1 MLSIQHTGFVRRWCV
16 PLFVGLGLATGGCVD
31 KEKCD
36 EAIRVTRDALSKD
49 QPDIARQWR
58 ERAWKICNDPTM
70 TAGIDKEIVDKEAE
84 IAKKATDA
92 TKAVADAAQARM
104 NTATT
109 VWRAF
114 DKLDEKDKTLE
125 RLDAHRA
132 KAERMSQGLPPEYVT
147 QITTYNTAEYTKRKA
162 ALKPPPAK

>member
-1 MLSIQHTGFVRRWCV
+1 MLSIQHMGFVRTWLT
-16 PLFVGLGLATGGCVD
+16 PLAVGLGLATGGCVD

-49 QPDIARQWR
+49 QPSIARQWR

-109 VWRAF
+109 VWRGF
-114 DKLDEKDKTLE
+114 DKLSDKDKTPVT
-125 RLDAHRA
+125 LDAYHD
-132 KAERMSQGLPPEYVT
+132 KAERMSQGLPPEYVA
-147 QITTYNTAEYTKRKA
+147 QITTYNAGEYTKRKA
-162 ALKPPPAK
+162 LLKPVAK